1 MSIALKLKGF
11 NQLRLNQWLLGLL
24 ILIPVI
30 GIGYLAYN
38 QLVVRPQQ
46 QAKGKVQTA
55 LVKRSNLPITVSAN
69 GTVEPTQSVN
79 VNPKTSGILISS
91 PRTLRKLFDD
101 HLKS

>member
-38 QLVVRPQQ
+38 QLVVIPQQ

-55 LVKRSNLPITVSAN
+55 LVNSYAGWS
-69 GTVEPTQSVN
+69 
-79 VNPKTSGILISS
+79 
-91 PRTLRKLFDD
+91 DC
-101 HLKS
+101 